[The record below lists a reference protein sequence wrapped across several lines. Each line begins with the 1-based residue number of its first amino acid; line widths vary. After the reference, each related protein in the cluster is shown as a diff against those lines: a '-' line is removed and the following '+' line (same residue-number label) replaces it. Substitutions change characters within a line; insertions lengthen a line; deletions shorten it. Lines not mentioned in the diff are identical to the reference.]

1 MLKTSDSQFWPGPA
15 LPFLVLFYAALFLL
29 LHSNTAWSR
38 VTEVTVYEQTSG
50 LANRS
55 QHHHRESKSVSAEW
69 ERSQSNWLSFPSLIH
84 TTAHFITCST
94 PGPVGLWC
102 WCNLTWPGPDQPL
115 AACHVTSA
123 TVLSLPLCSHPAS
136 SSLQLYF
143 SISPSKHMPFSVSPK
158 NWQGVWGRGVCSVY
172 FFFSSMF

>member
-1 MLKTSDSQFWPGPA
+1 MSRHLDWQTGLNITIGNQNQFQQSQKGA
-15 LPFLVLFYAALFLL
+15 
-29 LHSNTAWSR
+29 R
-38 VTEVTVYEQTSG
+38 VTV
-50 LANRS
+50 
-55 QHHHRESKSVSAEW
+55 
-69 ERSQSNWLSFPSLIH
+69 SFPSLIH